1 MQHKSV
7 SINALRDTFFS
18 RKLNESQEYD
28 EINFNVIKN
37 HFSELSVP
45 LKRLFSLSSETE
57 LFPDKLK
64 IVRVT
69 SVYKAGDI
77 VT

>member
-1 MQHKSV
+1 MQHKLV
-7 SINALRDTFFS
+7 LINALRHTFFS